1 MSVSNYGSLK
11 KIEEDVL
18 VRRRWDF
25 VHEVLEHSTFKE
37 KGGIKKKLSGRKG
50 LEGVKSPG

>member
-1 MSVSNYGSLK
+1 MLK
-11 KIEEDVL
+11 EEDAL

-25 VHEVLEHSTFKE
+25 VHKVLEHSTFKE